1 MQVRINGKP
10 HEVRE
15 GLSVATLLQELGVQT
30 RYAAV
35 AVNGEVVRRAEHP
48 AVLVKEGDRIEIIH
62 AVTGGA

>member
-10 HEVRE
+10 REVRE
-15 GLSVATLLQELGVQT
+15 GLSITALLGELGLDT

-35 AVNGEVVRRAEHP
+35 ALNGEVVRRAEHP
-48 AVLVKEGDRIEIIH
+48 AVIVKEGDRIEIVH